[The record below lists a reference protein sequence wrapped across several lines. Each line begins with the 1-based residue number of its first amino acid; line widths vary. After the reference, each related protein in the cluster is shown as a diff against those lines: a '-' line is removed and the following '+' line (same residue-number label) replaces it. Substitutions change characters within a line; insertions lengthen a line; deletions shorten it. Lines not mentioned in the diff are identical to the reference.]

1 VRNRLRLFP
10 AEFVQDPVHA
20 LRTLRR
26 VAMNTALAV
35 TVEDNRWA
43 KAKASAKGVLP
54 TRADWPLSALDRK
67 DKDSPES
74 RR

>member
-1 VRNRLRLFP
+1 
-10 AEFVQDPVHA
+10 
-20 LRTLRR
+20 
-26 VAMNTALAV
+26 
-35 TVEDNRWA
+35 
-43 KAKASAKGVLP
+43 VLP